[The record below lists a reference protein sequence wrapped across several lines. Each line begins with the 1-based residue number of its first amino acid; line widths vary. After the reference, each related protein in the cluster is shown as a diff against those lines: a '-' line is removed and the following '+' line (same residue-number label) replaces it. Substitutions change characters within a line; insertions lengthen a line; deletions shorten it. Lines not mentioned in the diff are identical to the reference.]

1 MAYVISLLISL
12 ACLCGTAVWDQRHPC
27 CASFQS
33 FADEQ
38 QKVFDRSSQGRKAAR
53 ALVELNQGTQS
64 VADYSIEF
72 WTLAASCNWN
82 EEAQWD
88 LFLHGLVYCIKDEL
102 YALDLPKYF
111 DGLLDLAFQVDA
123 CLHHHLQVIR
133 HAPVQ

>member
-1 MAYVISLLISL
+1 MNYRRFII
-12 ACLCGTAVWDQRHPC
+12 T
-27 CASFQS
+27 
-33 FADEQ
+33 
-38 QKVFDRSSQGRKAAR
+38 GREAAL

-64 VADYSIEF
+64 VADYSIRF
-72 WTLAASCNWN
+72 WMLAASCNWN

-88 LFLHGLVYCIKDEL
+88 LFLHGLADRIKDEI
-102 YALDLPKYF
+102 YALNLAKSF